1 MRKLFLAIAA
11 YAVLS
16 APAFAEPVTLRA
28 ISAFP
33 SNLEFT
39 KQFQAFIERVN
50 KAGEGVVRVQFVGGP
65 EVIPPQQQDTALRN
79 GVFDMQ
85 MGPAADY
92 NGIVP
97 EADALFGATVGPVQ
111 ARENGATK
119 MLNDIWRKKLNAQF
133 IGWQSG
139 GIPFYVYL
147 VDKPKMTSEGV
158 LDLTGLQMRSTPAYK
173 EWFEKLGGNN
183 VMLQTAEMFT
193 ALERGVVRG
202 LGWPAISYT
211 DIGVHKFLK
220 YQVAPPVWQLDLVIM
235 MNGKKWDALP
245 EQARQIIEQAAV
257 EHERATQ
264 SDFGAI
270 REREDKIL
278 REAGVQTVEV
288 GNPALHRKIAHDLV
302 SDRQASRDPSNVEA
316 MTAKLY
322 QE

>member
-39 KQFQAFIERVN
+39 KQFQTFIERVN

-85 MGPAADY
+85 MGPASYY

-133 IGWQSG
+133 LGWQSG

-302 SDRQASRDPSNVEA
+302 WDRLASRDPSNVEA
-316 MTAKLY
+316 LKAKLY

>member
-1 MRKLFLAIAA
+1 MRKLFLAFAA

-16 APAFAEPVTLRA
+16 MPVFAEPVTLRA

-33 SNLEFT
+33 TNLEFT
-39 KQFQAFIERVN
+39 KQFQVFIDRVN
-50 KAGEGVVRVQFVGGP
+50 KAGEGVVRVQYVGGP

-85 MGPAADY
+85 MGPASYY

-97 EADALFGATVGPVQ
+97 EADALFGATVDPVR
-111 ARENGATK
+111 ARENGATQ
-119 MLNDIWRKKLNAQF
+119 MLNDIWRKKLKAQF
-133 IGWQSG
+133 VGWQSG

-147 VDKPKMTSEGV
+147 VSEPKMNSEGV
-158 LDLTGLQMRSTPAYK
+158 LDLSGLQMRSTPAYK

-193 ALERGVVRG
+193 ALERGVVKG
-202 LGWPAISYT
+202 LGWPAISFT

-235 MNGKKWDALP
+235 MNDKKWDKLP
-245 EQARQIIEQAAV
+245 EQAKQIIEQAAI
-257 EHERATQ
+257 EHEKATQ
-264 SDFGAI
+264 RDFAAI
-270 REREDKIL
+270 RERENQIL
-278 REAGVQTVEV
+278 KDAGMQTVEV
-288 GNPALHRKIAHDLV
+288 ANPALHRKIAHDLV
-302 SDRQASRDPSNVEA
+302 WERLASRDPSNVA
-316 MTAKLY
+316 GLKSKLY